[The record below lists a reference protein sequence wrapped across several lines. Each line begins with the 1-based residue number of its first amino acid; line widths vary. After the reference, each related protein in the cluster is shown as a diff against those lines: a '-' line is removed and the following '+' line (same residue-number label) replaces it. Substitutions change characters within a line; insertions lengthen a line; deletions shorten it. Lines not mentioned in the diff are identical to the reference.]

1 MENVNK
7 VYLLGFEDIISN
19 RYLIAFSIQNNVID
33 YSFLISFFH
42 YDIFDANIIIVF

>member
-1 MENVNK
+1 MKKVMENVNK

-33 YSFLISFFH
+33 LTVFSSHFFITIFLTQI
-42 YDIFDANIIIVF
+42 